1 MSTTITKPADVE
13 HSWFIIDAQ
22 DQTLGRLA
30 TRIAVCLR
38 GKHKPTFNTHVDTG
52 DYVVVINAEK
62 VKLTG
67 NKLNAKLYHRYS
79 GYSGGLHSLTARE
92 VLDRDPT
99 RVLTQAVKGMLPK
112 NRLARQVIGKLKVYA
127 GGEHPHIAQN
137 PKPFPEYI

>member
-1 MSTTITKPADVE
+1 MKTVSFNKENTE
-13 HSWFIIDAQ
+13 HLWYVIDAQ
-22 DQTLGRLA
+22 NVVLGRMA
-30 TRIAVCLR
+30 TEIANRLR

-79 GYSGGLHSLTARE
+79 GYPGGLHSLTARE

-127 GGEHPHIAQN
+127 GGDHPHAAQN
-137 PKPFPEYI
+137 PTPFPEFI